1 MAIGDLYIEGVAIAK
16 AKADTPLIIDPNRML
31 SRAVVFQGLQPVRRV
46 SRGLAAGSRTG
57 PGCSRRTTI
66 ASKTRVN
73 ALAVLRPRSGDEKI
87 ALDKYRWPH
96 RRDLPVVPMCR
107 RQFACDVGQIT
118 STFPRVPCLSG
129 GAFRDRH
136 ERRVRDAMDAT
147 PSTDE

>member
-57 PGCSRRTTI
+57 PGCSRRT
-66 ASKTRVN
+66 ACGD
-73 ALAVLRPRSGDEKI
+73 APRPGHEEI

-118 STFPRVPCLSG
+118 STFPRVPCLSR